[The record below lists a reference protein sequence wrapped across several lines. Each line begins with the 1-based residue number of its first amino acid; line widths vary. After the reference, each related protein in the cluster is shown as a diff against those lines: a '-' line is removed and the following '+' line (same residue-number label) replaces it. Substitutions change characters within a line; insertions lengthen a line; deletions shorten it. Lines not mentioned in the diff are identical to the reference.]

1 MADAERRSI
10 HELVTR
16 YEFEPGLKD
25 IYVEGSDDK
34 AILEGILQEQ
44 QVDGVAVFEISSVEL
59 PTEPGEDTGCR
70 TKVVKLARAL
80 TRAFRGKQL
89 HVACVIDS
97 DLDYV
102 TGAGENNAL
111 LLRTDYASMEMYF
124 FTSDVFEKLNK
135 QGLRGRRLTD
145 HMVNG
150 FMASALTSLFLI
162 RCVNAKREWQLEYLR
177 FDKLV
182 SFGRGRFG
190 FDLDGYVERY
200 LSKNGCP
207 GRREEFLRQ
216 VNAVELPDGLDRRCF
231 IHGHDFLSLLRLM
244 LNKLRG
250 KSVYGSEEVVFNL
263 LRVCANYASLAQEPM
278 FATILRRFGQEPN
291 NGIDDDR

>member
-1 MADAERRSI
+1 MAEAERRSI

-34 AILEGILQEQ
+34 GILEGMLEEQ
-44 QVDGVAVFEISSVEL
+44 GVEDVAVFEISSVQV
-59 PTEPGEDTGCR
+59 PTESGEETGCR
-70 TKVVKLARAL
+70 TKVVKLAGAL
-80 TRAFRGKQL
+80 ARAFRDKEL

-97 DLDYV
+97 DLDHA
-102 TGAGENNAL
+102 TGARENNAL
-111 LLRTDYASMEMYF
+111 LLRTDYANMEMYF

-135 QGLRGRRLTD
+135 QCLRGTRLTD

-150 FMASALTSLFLI
+150 FMVATLKSLFLI
-162 RCVNAKREWQLEYLR
+162 RCVNAKPEWHLEYLR

-190 FDLDGYVERY
+190 FDLDGYVGRY
-200 LSKNGCP
+200 LSKNGCLA
-207 GRREEFLRQ
+207 RREEFSRQ
-216 VNAVELPDGLDRRCF
+216 VKGVELPDGLDRRCF
-231 IHGHDFLSLLRLM
+231 IHGHDFLSLLRRM

-250 KSVYGSEEVVFNL
+250 RSVYGSEEVVFTL
-263 LRVCANYASLAQEPM
+263 LRGCANYASLAEEPM
-278 FATILRRFGQEPN
+278 FATILQRFG
-291 NGIDDDR
+291 